1 MKNCCRTC
9 TCNLGIL
16 EKLGKIVNREA
27 ANTKTK
33 NMTKLFSFLLI
44 LLQALQATPQHS
56 DVYHERLHLTPLV
69 DGRILTTFQFVIETL
84 DSTTNNYDLFPKSL
98 GQVLVSN
105 RVRTL
110 SLVLTK
116 GAWDRNAF
124 GDLDPFPVGPPGA
137 ELRATFWNSSS
148 STVSSSSSSS
158 SSATTSLVSNS
169 ADTSWTYLK
178 AALGGM
184 FCASLSTIDDTT
196 TIQGTQYVYPD
207 QYHGILNREML
218 CTENLAPLIKLLPC
232 RSKAGLAALLE
243 PTVVF
248 ESDFTSIGLEVVANE
263 EGAMTMTLTTTMVLD
278 RAENILQHQQK
289 KEHKQEDRRHCP
301 QATSSIIQLNKPTW
315 GELHVVAEQ
324 EKKAANTP
332 AATTT
337 IDVSR
342 EPDDIQ
348 CEGYCWLY
356 HDKDVETSW
365 SNAKYLSVKHAR
377 PKNWQEFSMK
387 KNVPNPVNIRRTLT
401 GTGRVKGGLITE
413 ITNIG
418 KDAVNI
424 QYLDILPWY
433 LQLYTHTLKV
443 TWNENIVANGA
454 WRAMNFTSNFQ
465 VRPTYREG
473 PFSTMECTLLM
484 APGDVLRVEIQ
495 FLLVFLQFE
504 QFPPDANRGFDI
516 PSAIIQV
523 GQRKVEKKQKKKK
536 KGDRDETTTTT
547 FTTMYTSS
555 LMIEMPYP
563 DFSMPYNVITLTSTL
578 MAFVG
583 GTVLNMLSRKW
594 KPELELSQ

>member
-1 MKNCCRTC
+1 M
-9 TCNLGIL
+9 
-16 EKLGKIVNREA
+16 
-27 ANTKTK
+27 
-33 NMTKLFSFLLI
+33 
-44 LLQALQATPQHS
+44 
-56 DVYHERLHLTPLV
+56 
-69 DGRILTTFQFVIETL
+69 
-84 DSTTNNYDLFPKSL
+84 
-98 GQVLVSN
+98 
-105 RVRTL
+105 

-137 ELRATFWNSSS
+137 ELRATFWNS
-148 STVSSSSSSS
+148 SSSSSSS

-196 TIQGTQYVYPD
+196 TIQGTQYVYPN

-248 ESDFTSIGLEVVANE
+248 ESDFTSIGLEVVTDE

-278 RAENILQHQQK
+278 RAENILQYQQK
-289 KEHKQEDRRHCP
+289 KEQKQQKQKQKQKQKQEDRRRCP

-315 GELHVVAEQ
+315 GELHVVTEQ
-324 EKKAANTP
+324 EREAANAS

-348 CEGYCWLY
+348 CDGYCWLY

-365 SNAKYLSVKHAR
+365 SNTKYLSVKHSR
-377 PKNWQEFSMK
+377 PEHWQEFSMK

-401 GTGRVKGGLITE
+401 GTGRVKGGLVTE

-418 KDAVNI
+418 EDAVNI

-473 PFSTMECTLLM
+473 PFSTMESTLIM

-523 GQRKVEKKQKKKK
+523 GQRKEEKNQKKKK
-536 KGDRDETTTTT
+536 KKKKKGHRDETTTTTT